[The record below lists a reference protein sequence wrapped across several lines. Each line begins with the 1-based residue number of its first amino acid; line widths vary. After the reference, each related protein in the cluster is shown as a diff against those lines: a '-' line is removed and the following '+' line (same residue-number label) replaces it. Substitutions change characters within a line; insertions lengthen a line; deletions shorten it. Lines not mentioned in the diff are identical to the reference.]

1 VDCGHIES
9 VFAVINR
16 KSDSFQGRKD
26 ERITLIPCVVMW
38 LCTLF
43 AYTHTIRVWECCV
56 VYFLRVLSEPLFCKR
71 KSVPHFLLLIEAP
84 YSGVVGIKNSTT
96 MKKIL
101 LVIATVTM
109 VLPGCKK
116 IEDSINALD
125 ERISKL
131 EQESIP
137 TIDEQIEAINLSL
150 EALNAVDEALDER
163 IEALESSDESTAE
176 EIAAL
181 KSADQAIEAK
191 ISELKSYVDDLLK
204 STKDWVSATFAT
216 LEQFNELSSDLASL
230 KALVEAGK
238 VEIAANLATA
248 ISNLETTM
256 KAWVGEQL
264 SNYYTIAQVDAK
276 ILALQSAMADSSEA
290 LMQEL
295 VDLQSQLEAAKSEL
309 TTAYIKAIEDAIT
322 TNNGVVD
329 AKIAGEIAAVNSR
342 IDSEVA
348 AINAKIATLQA
359 QVDKNTEDIAKL
371 LARIQSV
378 SYIPQYNDGKA
389 TLKYISGAS
398 QVTLNFKVS
407 PTECVEELAKVWERA
422 IKVDAVYTVTRAVS
436 FENMPVL
443 KFETDTENG
452 VISVIASGEG
462 LSKDVLSGTQTASVS
477 LSISDGNNS
486 VTSEYVAM
494 VPQKVDIY
502 QLYVPANQIFY
513 TATSKISGRFDVTEL
528 SNSWDES
535 TGEGVITFMWDLS
548 YIRNNALRNN
558 LEIISIAI
566 PNTIEYIGDCAFEY
580 CRNLKSVN
588 IPLSV
593 VQCRFSAFGYC
604 SNLEDVYYEGDLSS
618 WCRISFDGGNW
629 GEMNPL
635 YNGASLYIN
644 NSTKL
649 TELVIPA
656 DITEVKP
663 YTFVGCNSITS
674 ITIGDH
680 VTKIGAMA
688 FKNTTP
694 TSVSVANSVQTIE
707 KYAFSGC
714 SNLETANI
722 PEGLTQIS
730 NCMFSSCKKL
740 QSITIPESVQSIGD
754 QAFSYCEALPSIT
767 IPGSVTSIGYAAFE
781 SCVGLTEV
789 TIPENV
795 TEIGGSLFSHC
806 ASLTSVNLPSGMTKI
821 GDHMF
826 SSCGKLES
834 VAIPDKVTV
843 VSSWAFCYCNSLKT
857 ITIPAG
863 VTNIGDYTFYDCPKL
878 VEVYLKP
885 TTPPG
890 GGYNTFPNNADLKI
904 YVPSEAY
911 DAYMA
916 IDMWEWGGYKSHM
929 VPMVFE

>member
-1 VDCGHIES
+1 
-9 VFAVINR
+9 
-16 KSDSFQGRKD
+16 
-26 ERITLIPCVVMW
+26 MW
-38 LCTLF
+38 LCALF

-56 VYFLRVLSEPLFCKR
+56 VYFLRVLSEPLFSKR
-71 KSVPHFLLLIEAP
+71 KSTPHFLLLIEAP

-109 VLPGCKK
+109 ILPGCKK

-125 ERISKL
+125 DYISKL
-131 EQESIP
+131 EQESIS

-191 ISELKSYVDDLLK
+191 IEELKSYVDDLLK

-216 LEQFNELSSDLASL
+216 LEQFNALSSDLASL

-290 LMQEL
+290 LMKEL

-398 QVTLNFKVS
+398 QVALDFKVS

-513 TATSKISGRFDVTEL
+513 TATSKISGSFDVTEL

-548 YIRNNALRNN
+548 YIRNSALWDNYAVT
-558 LEIISIAI
+558 SIAI
-566 PNTIEYIGDCAFEY
+566 PNTVTYIGSSAFEY
-580 CRNLKSVN
+580 CRNLKSIN
-588 IPLSV
+588 IPLAV
-593 VQCRFSAFGYC
+593 AEIRANAFQYC
-604 SNLEDVYYEGDLSS
+604 DKLKDVYYEGDLSS
-618 WCRISFDGGNW
+618 WCRINYGRNIGTW
-629 GEMNPL
+629 GQENPL

-649 TELVIPA
+649 TELVIPS

-707 KYAFSGC
+707 RYAFSGC
-714 SNLETANI
+714 LNLETVNI

-730 NCMFSSCKKL
+730 DYMFSSCKKL

-754 QAFSYCEALPSIT
+754 RAFSYCGALQSIT
-767 IPGSVTSIGYAAFE
+767 IPGSVTSIGDAAFE
-781 SCVGLTEV
+781 NCVGLTEV

-821 GDHMF
+821 GDNMF

-834 VAIPDKVTV
+834 VAIPDNVTV
-843 VSSWAFCYCNSLKT
+843 VGSWAFSYCNSLKT

-863 VTNIGDYTFYDCPKL
+863 VTSIGSYTFYDCPKL

-890 GGYNTFPNNADLKI
+890 GGYYTFPNNADLKI

>member
-1 VDCGHIES
+1 
-9 VFAVINR
+9 
-16 KSDSFQGRKD
+16 
-26 ERITLIPCVVMW
+26 
-38 LCTLF
+38 
-43 AYTHTIRVWECCV
+43 
-56 VYFLRVLSEPLFCKR
+56 
-71 KSVPHFLLLIEAP
+71 
-84 YSGVVGIKNSTT
+84 

-109 VLPGCKK
+109 ILPGCEK

-125 ERISKL
+125 DRISKL

-137 TIDEQIEAINLSL
+137 TIDEQIEAFNLSL
-150 EALNAVDEALDER
+150 EALNAVDKALDER

-216 LEQFNELSSDLASL
+216 LEQFNALSSDLASL

-238 VEIAANLATA
+238 VEISANLATA

-398 QVTLNFKVS
+398 QVALDFKVS

-513 TATSKISGRFDVTEL
+513 TATSKISGKFDVTEL

-548 YIRNNALRNN
+548 YIRNNALRGNSA
-558 LEIISIAI
+558 ITSIAI

-649 TELVIPA
+649 TELVIPS

-688 FKNTTP
+688 FMNTTP

-707 KYAFSGC
+707 RYAFSGC
-714 SNLETANI
+714 LNLETVNI

-730 NCMFSSCKKL
+730 DYMFSSCGKL

-754 QAFSYCEALPSIT
+754 RAFSYCKALQSIT
-767 IPGSVTSIGYAAFE
+767 IPGSVTSIGDAAFE

-834 VAIPDKVTV
+834 VAIPDNVTV
-843 VSSWAFCYCNSLKT
+843 VSSWAFCYCDSLKT

-863 VTNIGDYTFYDCPKL
+863 VTNIGDYTFYACPKL

-911 DAYMA
+911 DAYME
-916 IDMWEWGGYKSHM
+916 IDMWEWGGYKNHM

>member
-1 VDCGHIES
+1 
-9 VFAVINR
+9 
-16 KSDSFQGRKD
+16 
-26 ERITLIPCVVMW
+26 
-38 LCTLF
+38 
-43 AYTHTIRVWECCV
+43 
-56 VYFLRVLSEPLFCKR
+56 
-71 KSVPHFLLLIEAP
+71 
-84 YSGVVGIKNSTT
+84 

-101 LVIATVTM
+101 LVIATVAM
-109 VLPGCKK
+109 ILPGCKR

-125 ERISKL
+125 DYISKL
-131 EQESIP
+131 EQESIS

-191 ISELKSYVDDLLK
+191 IEELKSYVDDLLK

-216 LEQFNELSSDLASL
+216 LEQFNALSSDLASL

-834 VAIPDKVTV
+834 VAIPDNVTV
-843 VSSWAFCYCNSLKT
+843 VSSWAFCYCDSLKT

-863 VTNIGDYTFYDCPKL
+863 VTGIGDYTFYACPKL

>member
-1 VDCGHIES
+1 MDCGHIES